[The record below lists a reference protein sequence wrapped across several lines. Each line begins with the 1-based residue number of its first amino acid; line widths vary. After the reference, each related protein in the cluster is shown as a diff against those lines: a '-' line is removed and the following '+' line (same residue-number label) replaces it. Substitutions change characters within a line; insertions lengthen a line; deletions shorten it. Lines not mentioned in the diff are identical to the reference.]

1 MIGPMSEGIQQVRE
15 ERMRITWSQRT
26 VHHLCTPWTIATP
39 SHPRQQPPLVQP
51 SPLAPCHDISTR
63 GSSMHET
70 GWQTLPSRNDE
81 QSVAMHRLFG
91 RKRVSFGVRS
101 TNTRTRDSPPPPVVV
116 VTTDPL
122 FRGWIDSMD
131 TRAREFSLR
140 DLLFPSFFFFL
151 SVSSS
156 FFFFRVTCNQVSFRG
171 LFIFFFYF
179 GFYSF
184 ESFWGRIVSD
194 IFQFWEIDIYFFFS
208 MKCEERLEFQRKKV
222 YINVFMV
229 DLK

>member
-26 VHHLCTPWTIATP
+26 VHHLCTPWTVATP

-122 FRGWIDSMD
+122 FRGWVDSMD

-140 DLLFPSFFFFL
+140 DLFFPSFFFFL

-156 FFFFRVTCNQVSFRG
+156 FFFS
-171 LFIFFFYF
+171 FFF
-179 GFYSF
+179 
-184 ESFWGRIVSD
+184 
-194 IFQFWEIDIYFFFS
+194 FQSYVQLGILQGIIYFFFTLDFILS
-208 MKCEERLEFQRKKV
+208 NLFGGELCQIYFSFGRQIFISFLV
-222 YINVFMV
+222 
-229 DLK
+229 

>member
-26 VHHLCTPWTIATP
+26 VHHLCTPWTVATP

-122 FRGWIDSMD
+122 FRGWVDSMD

-140 DLLFPSFFFFL
+140 DLFFPSFFFFL

-156 FFFFRVTCNQVSFRG
+156 FFFS
-171 LFIFFFYF
+171 FFF
-179 GFYSF
+179 
-184 ESFWGRIVSD
+184 
-194 IFQFWEIDIYFFFS
+194 FQSYVQLGILQGIIYFFFTLDFILS
-208 MKCEERLEFQRKKV
+208 NLFGGERNCVRYILVLGDRYLFLFQ
-222 YINVFMV
+222 YEM
-229 DLK
+229 